1 MNKDKLEN
9 AIITA
14 NTQAKFGSTLLV
26 ESSILFM
33 VSSISGSWHKPAM
46 TKMLEAELHLKSA
59 LAEIEK
65 IKESSVDLNKEYE
78 G

>member
-1 MNKDKLEN
+1 MNKGDIEN
-9 AIITA
+9 SVITA
-14 NTQAKFGSTLLV
+14 NAQASFGAKRLV
-26 ESSILFM
+26 EASMLFM
-33 VSSISGSWHKPAM
+33 VDTVNEGWHKPAM

-59 LAEIEK
+59 LAEIAK